1 MQRRLAAVEDEL
13 RKEKSEQERNLE
25 RALLLRQQK
34 RVKKLAQDRENEI
47 NKRDEQIKALQSD
60 ISKERADVYIQSG
73 GDVVEV
79 LDKSLKDK
87 VSKLVEK
94 SLIAK
99 EAKIELDK
107 SELDQLEILKA
118 Q

>member
-1 MQRRLAAVEDEL
+1 
-13 RKEKSEQERNLE
+13 
-25 RALLLRQQK
+25 
-34 RVKKLAQDRENEI
+34 
-47 NKRDEQIKALQSD
+47 
-60 ISKERADVYIQSG
+60 
-73 GDVVEV
+73 V
-79 LDKSLKDK
+79 LDKSIKDK

-118 Q
+118 